1 MYDSVI
7 QSEQHLNQI
16 QKNNFRINDFDE
28 RAFPNNNI
36 TIIPNQIRSHNP
48 TWSVYEEIDN
58 LPNISEKEKINKK
71 IKYQNKVDFSR
82 ELRKHNLEEYADRI
96 NHYTTEMIN
105 WEKQQYGI
113 IVYDEDT
120 YNNHHYHIGYRR
132 LEDFSRPS
140 GYTTVILGFSR
151 RSALK
156 CFQPGGKFSNPTY
169 RVELDENSGFIRDIN
184 RLYEMLEYDIHQE
197 FVNSH
202 IDKDY
207 LAYVDDFI
215 NSVNI

>member
-1 MYDSVI
+1 MYDSVL
-7 QSEQHLNQI
+7 QLEQPVS
-16 QKNNFRINDFDE
+16 KTNNFRINDFDE
-28 RAFPNNNI
+28 RSIPNNNI

-58 LPNISEKEKINKK
+58 NPNITEKEKINKK
-71 IKYQNKVDFSR
+71 IKYQNKVDFSH

-113 IVYDEDT
+113 IVDEDT

-132 LEDFSRPS
+132 LEDVSRPS
-140 GYTTVILGFSR
+140 GYNTVMLGFAQ
-151 RSALK
+151 RSALTY
-156 CFQPGGKFSNPTY
+156 FQPGRKFTNPTY

-215 NSVNI
+215 NSVNF